1 MQNIKEIKYYW
12 QMKVRY
18 SKKFAFCKL
27 MKQFLTIF
35 ITSICELPPGSSNRL
50 LSAYIAQF
58 QANVPESC

>member
-1 MQNIKEIKYYW
+1 
-12 QMKVRY
+12 MKVQY